1 MTAAKHPRA
10 TQYRFDDVLVD
21 CENFRIR
28 KREETRLLGPRAFDL
43 LVYLIAQRG
52 RVIDKQELFEQV
64 WKETFVTDNALTKA
78 VKEIRRALGD
88 STDAPR
94 YIETVPKRGY
104 RFIAE
109 LLEAASADPPVPPA
123 DAAPAPLAFAPV
135 APGVAGEAA
144 APTANAFIPTAPMSE
159 AAEAVERAAPRRFTL
174 SLSAGL
180 AAALALIAVA
190 ALALLGW
197 RLLAR
202 PEKRDNL
209 PGLKAAQVTTWPGL
223 DIHPALAPDGR
234 AIAYSSDHNGA
245 FEIYVKPLAPGSR
258 EIQITADGQQNF
270 EPAWSP
276 DGQYLAYHSMN
287 RHGICVVPASGGNVK
302 PITQFGSRPAWSP
315 DGHLI
320 AFQTYAVTDLGA
332 NASPA
337 MPPSTIWV
345 VPAQG
350 GEPTPV
356 TQVGNPAGGH
366 GRPSWSPDG
375 KRLAFCASDFSAR
388 SVWTV
393 SVQGGDLKQ
402 IVPTMG
408 YDPIYAPDGTGIY
421 YGYESGL
428 YKIRLSADS
437 QPQGEPIELVG
448 PSPSRLRYFTLS
460 ADGKKIAYTSLL
472 ITSNIWSVSMSQ
484 ATHEANA
491 APIPL
496 TQDRS
501 FRNLFPAWSPDGKK
515 IAFHSWKANSVSNIW
530 LVDADAKNATQITT
544 EGGAYPSWFPD
555 GERVAFLSSR
565 QGRQA
570 MWAINLKTGQEKS
583 LVDFSEQGAFM
594 RLSPDGKWVAL
605 NATRNGAINT
615 AIMPIE
621 GGEAKPLT
629 FDKELMGFA
638 CWSPDSKLL
647 AMQVGRGDDTN
658 VAIMSSAGGEITQL
672 TFDKGQSWIYSFS
685 PDGDRIAFAGFR
697 NGYWNIWWVSR
708 STRQQK
714 QVTSYAKLNAYVR
727 YPAWSPAGDQI
738 AYEYAETT
746 GNIWLAELQ

>member
-1 MTAAKHPRA
+1 MTAAKLPA
-10 TQYRFDDVLVD
+10 QSIYRFDDVLVD
-21 CENFRIR
+21 CENYRIR
-28 KREETRLLGPRAFDL
+28 KREETRALGPRAFDL
-43 LVYLIAQRG
+43 LIYLITQRG
-52 RVIDKQELFEQV
+52 RVVDKQELFEQV

-88 STDAPR
+88 DTDAPR
-94 YIETVPKRGY
+94 YIETVPRRGY

-109 LLEAASADPPVPPA
+109 LLEAASANPA
-123 DAAPAPLAFAPV
+123 APLADALPALLAPPPGAADETVTPKAKAFAPS
-135 APGVAGEAA
+135 AL
-144 APTANAFIPTAPMSE
+144 MSE
-159 AAEAVERAAPRRFTL
+159 AVEPAAPSRLTL
-174 SLSAGL
+174 SLSKG
-180 AAALALIAVA
+180 AAATLALIAVA

-197 RLLAR
+197 RLLAKPDR
-202 PEKRDNL
+202 RDGS
-209 PGLKAAQVTTWPGL
+209 PGLKPTQVTAWPGL

-234 AIAYSSDHNGA
+234 AIAYSSDHSGA

-258 EIQITADGQQNF
+258 EIQITADGEQNF

-287 RHGICVVPASGGNVK
+287 RHGVCVVPASGGKVR
-302 PITQFGSRPAWSP
+302 PLTPFGSRPAWSP
-315 DGHLI
+315 DGKLI
-320 AFQTYAVTDLGA
+320 AFQSYAVTDLGA

-350 GEPTPV
+350 GEPTPL

-393 SVQGGDLKQ
+393 SSQGDDLKP
-402 IVPTMG
+402 IVRSMG

-428 YKIRLSADS
+428 YKIRLSADG
-437 QPQGEPIELVG
+437 QPLGEPIELVG

-460 ADGKKIAYTSLL
+460 ADGKRIAYTSLL
-472 ITSNIWSVSMSQ
+472 ITSNIWSVSMSPL
-484 ATHEANA
+484 THEANA
-491 APIPL
+491 APMSL

-515 IAFHSWKANSVSNIW
+515 IAFHSWKAGAVSNIW
-530 LVDADAKNATQITT
+530 LVDAEGHNATQITT

-555 GERVAFLSSR
+555 GERIAFLSSR
-565 QGRQA
+565 QGKQA
-570 MWAINLKTGQEKS
+570 AWMINLKTGQEKS
-583 LVDFSEQGAFM
+583 LVDFTEQGAFM
-594 RLSPDGKWVAL
+594 RLSPDGKWIAL
-605 NATRNGAINT
+605 NSSKNGAINT
-615 AIMPIE
+615 AVMPVE
-621 GGEAKPLT
+621 GGEAKLLT

-647 AMQVGRGDDTN
+647 ALQVGRGDDTH
-658 VAIMSSAGGEITQL
+658 VAIMPSDGGEITQL

-685 PDGDRIAFAGFR
+685 PDGDKIAFAGFR
-697 NGYWNIWWVSR
+697 NGYWNIFWVSR

-714 QVTSYAKLNAYVR
+714 QVTSYTKLNAYVR

-738 AYEYAETT
+738 AYEYAETS